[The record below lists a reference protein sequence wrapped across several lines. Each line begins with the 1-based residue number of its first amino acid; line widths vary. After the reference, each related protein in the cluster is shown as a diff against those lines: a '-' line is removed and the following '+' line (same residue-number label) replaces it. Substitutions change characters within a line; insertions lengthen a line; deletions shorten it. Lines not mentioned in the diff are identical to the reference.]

1 MSMSSGRFGCHGRGD
16 EFSSFGVSRRHVV
29 SEKLDEFRAPE
40 AETHRNSRAKDGTH
54 TGYCMRYGQ
63 EMDWY
68 APINNDLSIRANT
81 HNGMDTQTNVFSE
94 QNPLKS
100 DVFAMY

>member
-1 MSMSSGRFGCHGRGD
+1 
-16 EFSSFGVSRRHVV
+16 
-29 SEKLDEFRAPE
+29 
-40 AETHRNSRAKDGTH
+40 
-54 TGYCMRYGQ
+54 MRYGQ

-94 QNPLKS
+94 KNPLKS
-100 DVFAMY
+100 DVMRGCVTSVLQSWMPSPRGGEE